1 MKAERLITQ
10 NKLSLTEYSGN
21 NESRTAL
28 IAGRLFCCPETG
40 YITESL
46 DVNWYRV
53 SEWKKEMKALDLGA
67 GEGDTVRILKSFG
80 LDAHGV
86 DLFPRGSD
94 VEIGDFLHLQYS
106 SDSIDLCISQCAF
119 FVSRDQKKAV
129 SECWRVLKKGGFLLL
144 SDLDPGNLLEIV
156 KETGFTILCQEDQT
170 ALWREYYLE
179 AIWNDSFCCEDH
191 KLLQKEYKG
200 RKIGYTMVVG
210 RKE

>member
-1 MKAERLITQ
+1 MNRHPGGEAQTIHLLENI
-10 NKLSLTEYSGN
+10 
-21 NESRTAL
+21 
-28 IAGRLFCCPETG
+28 
-40 YITESL
+40 
-46 DVNWYRV
+46 
-53 SEWKKEMKALDLGA
+53 EWKKEMKALDLGA

-86 DLFPRGSD
+86 DHFPRGSD
-94 VEIGDFLHLQYS
+94 VVFVVFLFFLFF

-119 FVSRDQKKAV
+119 FVSRDQKNAL

-144 SDLDPGNLLEIV
+144 SDLDTGNLLEMA
-156 KETGFTILCQEDQT
+156 EQTGFTILRQEDQT
-170 ALWREYYLE
+170 LLWREYYLE
-179 AIWNDSFCCEDH
+179 AIWNDSFCCDDH